1 MVGVTIRWPAKLS
14 SISFGRAINRP
25 VLAHIFGCPTGDFAE
40 IIIVVEVLRKIR
52 NHSAFIAARQ
62 PLKGSHSTCPQK
74 LLQKIN
80 LPHGG

>member
-1 MVGVTIRWPAKLS
+1 MVGVTIRWPTKLS
-14 SISFGRAINRP
+14 SISCGRAS
-25 VLAHIFGCPTGDFAE
+25 TGRFWR
-40 IIIVVEVLRKIR
+40 IPYGRFRRHIIVVEELRKIR